1 MGTINRK
8 ISRFD
13 ITAVYSHPSAKVD
26 IVLVHGLNGD
36 PQRTWT
42 AKSPNGNG
50 AFWPVDLLPKSLEAE
65 NAHANVLVY
74 GYNADVSSKKHGTGP
89 SSNYIHQHAQTLV
102 TFLTTYRKS
111 KKTTR
116 NPIIWV
122 AHSLGG
128 ILVKRALEHSDSVR
142 VADHED
148 YRSIYVSTYGI
159 IFLGTPHDGSELAS
173 WGSALQGMAG
183 HVPRKF
189 FDSEPVLIETL
200 RKDNETLDNININFL
215 NIYQR
220 FKIQMVHENQKTD
233 LKGTKSLIVD
243 AKSAAPRLPGVTS
256 YGVEA
261 DHSNMCKFAG
271 FDAPGYRTI
280 STAIAEWVQAAPD
293 VTSVRWNV
301 EDDGRRVRA
310 QLEMNERARPFL
322 AQSGS
327 SSQVAGMFQV
337 SETPTLSSPSS
348 GAAPFSIE
356 PAESHDAESPGG
368 REALFIHPEAFRP
381 NSYFVGRKEELDD
394 LHRMLQDKRR
404 RSEGGIFWL
413 RATSVQELEGE
424 FWRVARTAA
433 LKDLMDKKNYD
444 ELRDNTKIIDIV
456 REWFNGF
463 EGWLMILDGIMFDSP
478 GIERFVPDVANSS
491 IILTSTDP
499 AATGNHH
506 FNNPQLLPLPLLP
519 AQEAQELLLLET
531 EKRKPWGQEDLSQA
545 TELVQILGRLP
556 LMIHFISQQ
565 IKANQEPLATF
576 LKRYRTR
583 PKVGKVPAYEYVLEQ
598 LQSRGATAAL
608 NVMSILVFFDQ
619 NIPVEMMALGLH
631 ALGKE
636 IPYKTRDASTHGKGS
651 LSNTLRVLIAFAL
664 VERTETQDVSPTSSR
679 SSRQSFPIHSES
691 LDTLRIHSVIQ
702 RYFIESLAGKGQHA
716 YWLERTV
723 EVFSKSYDEADRRI
737 SEQPKV
743 GLPDDYRRFYI
754 HGKKLAE
761 HLKRYERRHSALQP
775 LRKEIETK
783 LEEIHDKIHGLSGK
797 IQAMIVDQSDEIAQT
812 SIFDRTNSLSES
824 DSATSSSQSQSQ
836 QDSWARMDEDDPRL
850 YNSPV
855 AFAPGQ
861 QYDAYG
867 MPFPYPDGSTI
878 PAEPYHYE
886 DEHERTPQITPK
898 VGQGSPDLDQNGWTT
913 VVPVHQSNQRPR
925 TDSLINQR
933 GHHKSDSE
941 IGVSHGIARPPFFH
955 TSSPRGGSRSS
966 SKGRL
971 SVHSEAELALQKVR
985 KVSPPGPR
993 GGRAVQ
999 DKGRSLSSGTT
1010 TRPRDIMT
1018 RGENNYARV
1027 ASGLT
1032 PTDKPSPAEFYRG
1045 SGGKPLPGS
1054 SWTAETVKR
1063 FKEGLK
1069 PTGRKSSTGSSNS
1082 RTAPTPGSVHTSP
1095 GAEEVATMP
1104 PFPQVTGTRTAR
1116 SSPGGVTPFYPPSLP
1131 VERMTGDGRRN
1142 PPPNF
1147 HQWNTSSYTPGLG
1160 RLEPLNLPRG
1170 QQGLDQDPNAL
1181 PYPFPPNVW
1190 FPAPEAVSAP
1200 MSRNSSQQSSN
1211 QSSTG
1216 RRRGANLALATSAT
1230 ALRGRR
1236 HSSPLS
1242 SPIGSAPPPGSRFP
1256 ARGHSRPPSVVTE
1269 PSPRL
1274 RPRYEVPELPAGQ
1287 ARVYLPEPL
1296 PRPGAGSNTPGTGTG
1311 TGTSASASGN
1321 GTPPVR
1327 PRWYKR
1333 ASGRLRGR
1341 AQSQSPSVGLRV
1353 SSGGA
1358 SVHSAGSPDPGSA
1371 GDGGSEAM
1379 ARSGSGGIVVGD
1391 GKIIGFGE
1399 LPVNMELAREAVSAP
1414 PMSRSSSGGVGLG
1427 IMHETE

>member
-1 MGTINRK
+1 MARQYV
-8 ISRFD
+8 F
-13 ITAVYSHPSAKVD
+13 
-26 IVLVHGLNGD
+26 
-36 PQRTWT
+36 
-42 AKSPNGNG
+42 
-50 AFWPVDLLPKSLEAE
+50 
-65 NAHANVLVY
+65 AHKN
-74 GYNADVSSKKHGTGP
+74 
-89 SSNYIHQHAQTLV
+89 
-102 TFLTTYRKS
+102 
-111 KKTTR
+111 
-116 NPIIWV
+116 
-122 AHSLGG
+122 
-128 ILVKRALEHSDSVR
+128 
-142 VADHED
+142 D
-148 YRSIYVSTYGI
+148 Y
-159 IFLGTPHDGSELAS
+159 P
-173 WGSALQGMAG
+173 
-183 HVPRKF
+183 
-189 FDSEPVLIETL
+189 
-200 RKDNETLDNININFL
+200 
-215 NIYQR
+215 
-220 FKIQMVHENQKTD
+220 
-233 LKGTKSLIVD
+233 
-243 AKSAAPRLPGVTS
+243 
-256 YGVEA
+256 
-261 DHSNMCKFAG
+261 
-271 FDAPGYRTI
+271 
-280 STAIAEWVQAAPD
+280 
-293 VTSVRWNV
+293 
-301 EDDGRRVRA
+301 
-310 QLEMNERARPFL
+310 
-322 AQSGS
+322 
-327 SSQVAGMFQV
+327 
-337 SETPTLSSPSS
+337 
-348 GAAPFSIE
+348 
-356 PAESHDAESPGG
+356 
-368 REALFIHPEAFRP
+368 
-381 NSYFVGRKEELDD
+381 
-394 LHRMLQDKRR
+394 
-404 RSEGGIFWL
+404 GGIFWL

-531 EKRKPWGQEDLSQA
+531 EKRKPWNQEDLSQA

-723 EVFSKSYDEADRRI
+723 EVFSKSYEEADRRI
-737 SEQPKV
+737 SEQPRV

-761 HLKRYERRHSALQP
+761 HLKRYERRHSVLQP

-783 LEEIHDKIHGLSGK
+783 LEEMHDKIHGLSSK

-836 QDSWARMDEDDPRL
+836 QDSWARMDEDDPRV
-850 YNSPV
+850 YHSPV
-855 AFAPGQ
+855 AFAPGHE
-861 QYDAYG
+861 YDAYG

-898 VGQGSPDLDQNGWTT
+898 VGQLSPDPDQNGWTT
-913 VVPVHQSNQRPR
+913 VVRAHHNNQRPR

-941 IGVSHGIARPPFFH
+941 IGVTHDFARSPFFH

-1032 PTDKPSPAEFYRG
+1032 PTDRPSPAEFYRG
-1045 SGGKPLPGS
+1045 SGGKPLSGS

-1082 RTAPTPGSVHTSP
+1082 RTALTPGSVHTSP

-1131 VERMTGDGRRN
+1131 VERLTTDGRRN

-1160 RLEPLNLPRG
+1160 RLEALNLPRG
-1170 QQGLDQDPNAL
+1170 QQGLDHDPSAL

-1211 QSSTG
+1211 QSSAG
-1216 RRRGANLALATSAT
+1216 RRRGGGNLALATSAT

-1242 SPIGSAPPPGSRFP
+1242 SPISSAPPPGGSRFP

-1296 PRPGAGSNTPGTGTG
+1296 PRPRAGSSTPGTGTG
-1311 TGTSASASGN
+1311 NSGSGSGSGN

-1341 AQSQSPSVGLRV
+1341 AQSQSPSAGLRV
-1353 SSGGA
+1353 SSGG
-1358 SVHSAGSPDPGSA
+1358 GSPDPGSA
-1371 GDGGSEAM
+1371 GDGAGGEAM

-1399 LPVNMELAREAVSAP
+1399 LPVNVDLAREAVRAP

>member
-1 MGTINRK
+1 MRE
-8 ISRFD
+8 
-13 ITAVYSHPSAKVD
+13 AVLRSSD
-26 IVLVHGLNGD
+26 LGLDALD
-36 PQRTWT
+36 PC
-42 AKSPNGNG
+42 KL
-50 AFWPVDLLPKSLEAE
+50 D
-65 NAHANVLVY
+65 
-74 GYNADVSSKKHGTGP
+74 
-89 SSNYIHQHAQTLV
+89 
-102 TFLTTYRKS
+102 
-111 KKTTR
+111 
-116 NPIIWV
+116 
-122 AHSLGG
+122 
-128 ILVKRALEHSDSVR
+128 
-142 VADHED
+142 
-148 YRSIYVSTYGI
+148 YVS
-159 IFLGTPHDGSELAS
+159 ELT
-173 WGSALQGMAG
+173 GHSA
-183 HVPRKF
+183 
-189 FDSEPVLIETL
+189 
-200 RKDNETLDNININFL
+200 
-215 NIYQR
+215 
-220 FKIQMVHENQKTD
+220 
-233 LKGTKSLIVD
+233 
-243 AKSAAPRLPGVTS
+243 
-256 YGVEA
+256 
-261 DHSNMCKFAG
+261 
-271 FDAPGYRTI
+271 
-280 STAIAEWVQAAPD
+280 
-293 VTSVRWNV
+293 
-301 EDDGRRVRA
+301 
-310 QLEMNERARPFL
+310 
-322 AQSGS
+322 
-327 SSQVAGMFQV
+327 
-337 SETPTLSSPSS
+337 
-348 GAAPFSIE
+348 
-356 PAESHDAESPGG
+356 
-368 REALFIHPEAFRP
+368 
-381 NSYFVGRKEELDD
+381 
-394 LHRMLQDKRR
+394 
-404 RSEGGIFWL
+404 
-413 RATSVQELEGE
+413 
-424 FWRVARTAA
+424 
-433 LKDLMDKKNYD
+433 
-444 ELRDNTKIIDIV
+444 
-456 REWFNGF
+456 
-463 EGWLMILDGIMFDSP
+463 
-478 GIERFVPDVANSS
+478 
-491 IILTSTDP
+491 
-499 AATGNHH
+499 
-506 FNNPQLLPLPLLP
+506 
-519 AQEAQELLLLET
+519 
-531 EKRKPWGQEDLSQA
+531 
-545 TELVQILGRLP
+545 
-556 LMIHFISQQ
+556 
-565 IKANQEPLATF
+565 
-576 LKRYRTR
+576 
-583 PKVGKVPAYEYVLEQ
+583 
-598 LQSRGATAAL
+598 
-608 NVMSILVFFDQ
+608 
-619 NIPVEMMALGLH
+619 GLH

-702 RYFIESLAGKGQHA
+702 RYFIESLAGKSQHA

-723 EVFSKSYDEADRRI
+723 EVFSKSYEEADRRI

-754 HGKKLAE
+754 HGKKMAE
-761 HLKRYERRHSALQP
+761 HLKRYERKHAMLQP
-775 LRKEIETK
+775 LRKDLEVK
-783 LEEIHDKIHGLSGK
+783 LEEIHDKIHELSCK

-850 YNSPV
+850 YHSPTS
-855 AFAPGQ
+855 FAPDQ

-867 MPFPYPDGSTI
+867 LPFPYPDGSTI
-878 PAEPYHYE
+878 PAEPYQYE

-898 VGQGSPDLDQNGWTT
+898 VGQVSPDPNQNGWTT
-913 VVPVHQSNQRPR
+913 VVPAHHDYQRPR

-941 IGVSHGIARPPFFH
+941 IGISRDFARSPFFH
-955 TSSPRGGSRSS
+955 TSPPRGGSRSS

-971 SVHSEAELALQKVR
+971 SVHSEAELALQRAR
-985 KVSPPGPR
+985 KVSPPNPR
-993 GGRAVQ
+993 GGIAVQ
-999 DKGRSLSSGTT
+999 DKGRSLSSGTA

-1032 PTDKPSPAEFYRG
+1032 PTDKPSPAEFYRD
-1045 SGGKPLPGS
+1045 SGGQPVSGS

-1063 FKEGLK
+1063 FKSLK
-1069 PTGRKSSTGSSNS
+1069 PGGRKSSTGSLNS

-1131 VERMTGDGRRN
+1131 VERMTTDARRN

-1160 RLEPLNLPRG
+1160 RLEALNLPRG
-1170 QQGLDQDPNAL
+1170 QQGLDHDPNL
-1181 PYPFPPNVW
+1181 VPYPLPPNIW
-1190 FPAPEAVSAP
+1190 FPTSEPASAP

-1216 RRRGANLALATSAT
+1216 RRRGGNLALATSAT

-1242 SPIGSAPPPGSRFP
+1242 SPISSAQPPGSRFP
-1256 ARGHSRPPSVVTE
+1256 ARGHSRAPSVVTE

-1287 ARVYLPEPL
+1287 ARAYLPEPL
-1296 PRPGAGSNTPGTGTG
+1296 PRPRAGSNTPG
-1311 TGTSASASGN
+1311 SGGSGSGPGG

-1341 AQSQSPSVGLRV
+1341 AQSQSPSAGLRV

-1371 GDGGSEAM
+1371 VDGGGEAM

-1399 LPVNMELAREAVSAP
+1399 LPVNVELAREAVRAP

>member
-1 MGTINRK
+1 MVFGITSRGING
-8 ISRFD
+8 IYLGATLE
-13 ITAVYSHPSAKVD
+13 IVMWEAVLRNSD
-26 IVLVHGLNGD
+26 LGLDALD
-36 PQRTWT
+36 PC
-42 AKSPNGNG
+42 KL
-50 AFWPVDLLPKSLEAE
+50 D
-65 NAHANVLVY
+65 
-74 GYNADVSSKKHGTGP
+74 
-89 SSNYIHQHAQTLV
+89 
-102 TFLTTYRKS
+102 
-111 KKTTR
+111 
-116 NPIIWV
+116 
-122 AHSLGG
+122 
-128 ILVKRALEHSDSVR
+128 
-142 VADHED
+142 
-148 YRSIYVSTYGI
+148 YVS
-159 IFLGTPHDGSELAS
+159 EL
-173 WGSALQGMAG
+173 
-183 HVPRKF
+183 
-189 FDSEPVLIETL
+189 
-200 RKDNETLDNININFL
+200 
-215 NIYQR
+215 
-220 FKIQMVHENQKTD
+220 
-233 LKGTKSLIVD
+233 
-243 AKSAAPRLPGVTS
+243 
-256 YGVEA
+256 
-261 DHSNMCKFAG
+261 
-271 FDAPGYRTI
+271 
-280 STAIAEWVQAAPD
+280 
-293 VTSVRWNV
+293 
-301 EDDGRRVRA
+301 
-310 QLEMNERARPFL
+310 
-322 AQSGS
+322 
-327 SSQVAGMFQV
+327 
-337 SETPTLSSPSS
+337 
-348 GAAPFSIE
+348 
-356 PAESHDAESPGG
+356 
-368 REALFIHPEAFRP
+368 
-381 NSYFVGRKEELDD
+381 
-394 LHRMLQDKRR
+394 
-404 RSEGGIFWL
+404 
-413 RATSVQELEGE
+413 
-424 FWRVARTAA
+424 
-433 LKDLMDKKNYD
+433 
-444 ELRDNTKIIDIV
+444 
-456 REWFNGF
+456 
-463 EGWLMILDGIMFDSP
+463 
-478 GIERFVPDVANSS
+478 
-491 IILTSTDP
+491 
-499 AATGNHH
+499 TGN
-506 FNNPQLLPLPLLP
+506 
-519 AQEAQELLLLET
+519 
-531 EKRKPWGQEDLSQA
+531 
-545 TELVQILGRLP
+545 
-556 LMIHFISQQ
+556 
-565 IKANQEPLATF
+565 
-576 LKRYRTR
+576 
-583 PKVGKVPAYEYVLEQ
+583 
-598 LQSRGATAAL
+598 TA
-608 NVMSILVFFDQ
+608 
-619 NIPVEMMALGLH
+619 GLH

-702 RYFIESLAGKGQHA
+702 RYFIESLAGKSQHA

-723 EVFSKSYDEADRRI
+723 EVFSKSYEEADRRI

-754 HGKKLAE
+754 HGKKIAE
-761 HLKRYERRHSALQP
+761 HLKRYERKHAMLQP
-775 LRKEIETK
+775 LRKDLEVK
-783 LEEIHDKIHGLSGK
+783 LEEIHGKIHELSCK

-850 YNSPV
+850 YHSPT
-855 AFAPGQ
+855 AFAPDQ

-867 MPFPYPDGSTI
+867 LPFPYPDGSTI
-878 PAEPYHYE
+878 PAEPYQYE
-886 DEHERTPQITPK
+886 DEHDRTPQITPK
-898 VGQGSPDLDQNGWTT
+898 VGQVSPDPNQNGWTT
-913 VVPVHQSNQRPR
+913 VVPVYHDYQRPR

-941 IGVSHGIARPPFFH
+941 IGISRDFARSPFFH
-955 TSSPRGGSRSS
+955 TSPPRGGSRSS

-985 KVSPPGPR
+985 KVSPPNPR

-999 DKGRSLSSGTT
+999 DKGRSLSSGTA

-1045 SGGKPLPGS
+1045 SGDQPLSGS

-1063 FKEGLK
+1063 FKSLK
-1069 PTGRKSSTGSSNS
+1069 PGARKSSTGSSNS

-1131 VERMTGDGRRN
+1131 VERMTTTDARRN

-1160 RLEPLNLPRG
+1160 RLEALNLPRG
-1170 QQGLDQDPNAL
+1170 QQGLDHDPNL
-1181 PYPFPPNVW
+1181 VPYPLPPNIW
-1190 FPAPEAVSAP
+1190 FPTSEPASAP
-1200 MSRNSSQQSSN
+1200 MSRNSSQQSSG

-1216 RRRGANLALATSAT
+1216 RRRGGNLALATSAT

-1242 SPIGSAPPPGSRFP
+1242 SPISSAQPPGSRFP

-1296 PRPGAGSNTPGTGTG
+1296 PRPRAGSNTPG
-1311 TGTSASASGN
+1311 SGSGSGPSG

-1341 AQSQSPSVGLRV
+1341 AQSQSPSAGLRV

-1358 SVHSAGSPDPGSA
+1358 SIHSAGSPDPGSA
-1371 GDGGSEAM
+1371 VDGGGGEAM

-1399 LPVNMELAREAVSAP
+1399 LPVNVELAREAVRAP